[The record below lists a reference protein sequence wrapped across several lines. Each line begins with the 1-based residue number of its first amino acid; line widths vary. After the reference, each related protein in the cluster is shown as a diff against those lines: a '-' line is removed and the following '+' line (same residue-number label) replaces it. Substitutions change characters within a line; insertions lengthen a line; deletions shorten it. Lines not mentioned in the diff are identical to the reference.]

1 MRVFKHHD
9 QSVRNYQVSMATAQL
24 ADSVTTALR
33 LIIFRFEIHCAHKLQ
48 RTYTW
53 YGCLFYSSLRLL
65 RQQRHV
71 SACGCC
77 C

>member
-48 RTYTW
+48 RTYT
-53 YGCLFYSSLRLL
+53 
-65 RQQRHV
+65 
-71 SACGCC
+71 
-77 C
+77 